1 MAVWFVF
8 LSTIHRPVAAVRVP
22 VRMMWPWRMTMMFVA
37 SKCAV
42 HPSSHSVP
50 TDNSEAPGKSG
61 NMCACLACIGT
72 PVGRRRSHVCVDV
85 AMRPSG
91 ILTAIGEVVGRRLV
105 WGVANDM

>member
-1 MAVWFVF
+1 
-8 LSTIHRPVAAVRVP
+8 
-22 VRMMWPWRMTMMFVA
+22 MMVVA

-61 NMCACLACIGT
+61 NMCAHLARSGT
-72 PVGRRRSHVCVDV
+72 SDGRSRSHVCVDV

-91 ILTAIGEVVGRRLV
+91 ILTEIGALVGRRLV
-105 WGVANDM
+105 WGVSNDM